1 MALTGEAGGW
11 QMTNK
16 KAFVGGLVFTL
27 LGATLLLYVMH
38 DESWMTLS
46 TPLESTPEVE
56 SLGIDYR
63 NAGSGIKFGLYQIE
77 VSAWGEVCRDSEC
90 QDLSNNREVVEYTTL
105 TEVCGENGDP
115 SDFEEAMCEIT
126 KVTEAGEAGDLG
138 HWLFISAICLS
149 FIALILAAVGIPGYM
164 HGWVPLLLNAI
175 STLVIVA
182 GAVVWLVA
190 FPDLNT
196 ASGIG
201 EGDERF
207 SPSYGFYLSIVSAP
221 FIFIGGI
228 VWGGIDGFN
237 LEGGEDDWDDE
248 DEDWQ
253 DAVMNSKEESSDW
266 RRQGVPVSYG
276 TEAHH
281 QYQQNMMQ
289 QYEYQDQSYHH
300 RQSYGSQPN
309 WQRSAPRPA
318 PRSAPLS
325 GPPQSGPPQSGPPQS
340 GPPQTGPPQSGPPQS
355 GPPQTGPPQS
365 GPPQSG
371 PPQSGPPSSGPPQS
385 GPPQSGPPGSQAGQR
400 VGPPGSTYGQQRA
413 PKVRKAAT
421 PALVQETPAPSP
433 AQPSAPA
440 SPPSPTVAPAAPA
453 APPSAPPA
461 PSTPYAAPVPAAP
474 PTTVTPAETPVA
486 TPTPPVTPVAPP
498 QPVAPVAPAQGQL
511 QQYIAPHQMP
521 VAQSS
526 FPPSDVSGTVRPDGW
541 EILEWPSGSG
551 KWFWKNQNTGQWS
564 VWT

>member
-1 MALTGEAGGW
+1 MGMA
-11 QMTNK
+11 MTNK

-46 TPLESTPEVE
+46 TTYDSPEDPE
-56 SLGIDYR
+56 IKYK
-63 NAGSGIKFGLYQIE
+63 NAGAGLEFGLYQFE
-77 VSAWGEVCRDSEC
+77 LSSWGEECYLSEC
-90 QDLSNNREVVEYTTL
+90 MDMTYSEVVEYTTL
-105 TEVCGENGDP
+105 TEVCGEDGDP
-115 SDFEEAMCEIT
+115 SDFEDAMCEIPE
-126 KVTEAGEAGDLG
+126 VTEAGEAGDLA

-149 FIALILAAVGIPGYM
+149 LIAMILAVVGIPGYM

-190 FPDLNT
+190 FPDLNVAT
-196 ASGIG
+196 GIEEG
-201 EGDERF
+201 EERF

-237 LEGGEDDWDDE
+237 LEGSEDDWDDDE
-248 DEDWQ
+248 EDWQ

-266 RRQGVPVSYG
+266 RRQEVPVSYG

-281 QYQQNMMQ
+281 QYQQDMMQ

-300 RQSYGSQPN
+300 RQSYDSQPN

-318 PRSAPLS
+318 PRSAPQS

-340 GPPQTGPPQSGPPQS
+340 GPPQS
-355 GPPQTGPPQS
+355 GPPQS

-371 PPQSGPPSSGPPQS
+371 PPQSGPPQSGPPQSGPPQSGPPQS

-400 VGPPGSTYGQQRA
+400 MGPPGSTYGQQRA

-421 PALVQETPAPSP
+421 PAPVQETPVVSP
-433 AQPSAPA
+433 AQPSVPA
-440 SPPSPTVAPAAPA
+440 APPSPTVAPAAPA
-453 APPSAPPA
+453 APPAAPTA
-461 PSTPYAAPVPAAP
+461 PSTPYAAPMPAGP
-474 PTTVTPAETPVA
+474 PAVTPSPPVA
-486 TPTPPVTPVAPP
+486 APTPPATPVAPP
-498 QPVAPVAPAQGQL
+498 QPVAPVAPAQEQL

>member
-1 MALTGEAGGW
+1 MGMA
-11 QMTNK
+11 MTNK

-27 LGATLLLYVMH
+27 LGATLLLYAMH
-38 DESWMTLS
+38 DESWMTIS
-46 TPLESTPEVE
+46 IPLESSSEDE
-56 SLGIDYR
+56 ELLGLEYR
-63 NAGSGIKFGLYQIE
+63 NAGTGLNFGLYQTE
-77 VSAWGEVCRDSEC
+77 VVAWGEVCVDSEC
-90 QDLSNNREVVEYTTL
+90 EDLSNNREVVEYTTC
-105 TEVCGENGDP
+105 EKDGESGNVMQDN
-115 SDFEEAMCEIT
+115 MCAIPE
-126 KVTEAGEAGDLG
+126 VTEAGEAGDLG
-138 HWLFISAICLS
+138 HWLFISAICLGL
-149 FIALILAAVGIPGYM
+149 IAMILAIVGIPGYM

-175 STLVIVA
+175 STLVVVA

-196 ASGIG
+196 SELKGDI
-201 EGDERF
+201 DERF

-221 FIFIGGI
+221 FFFIGGL

-237 LEGGEDDWDDE
+237 LEGSEDDWDEDE
-248 DEDWQ
+248 EDWQ

-266 RRQGVPVSYG
+266 RRQEVPVSYG

-281 QYQQNMMQ
+281 QYQQDMMQ

-300 RQSYGSQPN
+300 RQSYDSQPN

-340 GPPQTGPPQSGPPQS
+340 GPPQS
-355 GPPQTGPPQS
+355 GPPQS

-371 PPQSGPPSSGPPQS
+371 PPQSGPPQS
-385 GPPQSGPPGSQAGQR
+385 GPPKSGPPGSQAGQR
-400 VGPPGSTYGQQRA
+400 MGPPGSTYGQQRA
-413 PKVRKAAT
+413 PKVRKAAA
-421 PALVQETPAPSP
+421 PAPAQETPVVSP
-433 AQPSAPA
+433 VQPSVPA
-440 SPPSPTVAPAAPA
+440 APPSPTVVPAAPA
-453 APPSAPPA
+453 APPAAPPA
-461 PSTPYAAPVPAAP
+461 PSTPYAAPMPAGP
-474 PTTVTPAETPVA
+474 PAVTPAPPAA
-486 TPTPPVTPVAPP
+486 TPTPPATPVAPP
-498 QPVAPVAPAQGQL
+498 QPAAPVAPSQEQL

-526 FPPSDVSGTVRPDGW
+526 FPPSDVSGNVRPDGW

>member
-1 MALTGEAGGW
+1 MGMA
-11 QMTNK
+11 MTNK

-27 LGATLLLYVMH
+27 LGASLLLYVMH

-46 TPLESTPEVE
+46 TSYDSAEDPE
-56 SLGIDYR
+56 INYK
-63 NAGSGIKFGLYQIE
+63 NAGAGLEFGLYQFE
-77 VSAWGEVCRDSEC
+77 LSSWGEECYLSEC
-90 QDLSNNREVVEYTTL
+90 MDMTYSEVVEYTTL
-105 TEVCGENGDP
+105 TEVCGEDGDP
-115 SDFEEAMCEIT
+115 SDFEEAMCELPE
-126 KVTEAGEAGDLG
+126 VTEAGEAGDLA
-138 HWLFISAICLS
+138 HWLFISAICLIL
-149 FIALILAAVGIPGYM
+149 IAMILAVVGIPGYM

-190 FPDLNT
+190 FPDLNVAT
-196 ASGIG
+196 GIEEG
-201 EGDERF
+201 EERF

-237 LEGGEDDWDDE
+237 LEGSEDDWDDDE
-248 DEDWQ
+248 EDWQ

-266 RRQGVPVSYG
+266 RKQEVPVSYG

-281 QYQQNMMQ
+281 QYQQDMMQ

-300 RQSYGSQPN
+300 RQSYDSQPN

-318 PRSAPLS
+318 PRSAPQS

-340 GPPQTGPPQSGPPQS
+340 GPPQSGPPQS
-355 GPPQTGPPQS
+355 GPPQ
-365 GPPQSG
+365 
-371 PPQSGPPSSGPPQS
+371 SGPPQS

-400 VGPPGSTYGQQRA
+400 MGPPGSTYGQQRA

-421 PALVQETPAPSP
+421 PAPVQETPVVSP
-433 AQPSAPA
+433 AQPSVPA
-440 SPPSPTVAPAAPA
+440 APPSPPVAPAAPTPYAAPMPA
-453 APPSAPPA
+453 APPSPPVAPVAPAAPPAAPPA
-461 PSTPYAAPVPAAP
+461 PSTPYAAPMPAGP
-474 PTTVTPAETPVA
+474 PAVTPAPPVA
-486 TPTPPVTPVAPP
+486 APSPPATPVAPP
-498 QPVAPVAPAQGQL
+498 QPVAPVAPAQEQL